1 VLSKCEQVNIV
12 IILFVILN
20 SVTRTINQFVFK
32 SCELVDMIDIDMI
45 VICSCMR

>member
-20 SVTRTINQFVFK
+20 NVTRTINQFVFE
-32 SCELVDMIDIDMI
+32 SCELVDIDMI